1 MSLFIVG
8 AVVGSSLAVLGLVLA
23 AVIIGVHCQE
33 RAASLGHRPAS
44 LSASLARRVLGLHV
58 RAPDEATAVR
68 SPRRRHP
75 YSEGDDPMTTE
86 HLASHPATIPSTKE
100 DASCP

>member
-58 RAPDEATAVR
+58 RTPDEANGP
-68 SPRRRHP
+68 SGRHVEDTP
-75 YSEGDDPMTTE
+75 
-86 HLASHPATIPSTKE
+86 TKE
-100 DASCP
+100 TTR